1 MKAYICNIAP
11 AMKQQEF
18 FFTRSEIDTIAK
30 QVLKQ
35 FSSDRI
41 FYFKGTLGAGKTTFI
56 KALCKQLGIE
66 EALSSPSFSIVN
78 EYAGEVHAK
87 AFHMDLYRLKSIEEA
102 EAIGL
107 YEYFDS
113 GHYCF
118 VEWPEIIE
126 DYQQGITLNFEIVDT
141 QTRKLTISN

>member
-18 FFTRSEIDTIAK
+18 FFTLNEINAIAERVLTLYTSER
-30 QVLKQ
+30 V
-35 FSSDRI
+35 F
-41 FYFKGTLGAGKTTFI
+41 FFKGTLGAGKTTFI
-56 KALCKQLGIE
+56 KALCLQLGIND
-66 EALSSPSFSIVN
+66 ALSSPSFSIVN
-78 EYAGEVHAK
+78 EYSSNSQWK
-87 AFHMDLYRLKSIEEA
+87 AYHMDLYRLKSIEEA

-113 GHYCF
+113 GNYCF

-126 DYQQGITLNFEIVDT
+126 SFQRGITLNFEIVDAN
-141 QTRKLTISN
+141 TRKLTILL

>member
-18 FFTRSEIDTIAK
+18 SFTLAEIDAIAE
-30 QVLKQ
+30 QLLKQ
-35 FSSDRI
+35 FPSERI

-56 KALCKQLGIE
+56 KALCKCLGIE

-78 EYAGEVHAK
+78 EYAGELHSK
-87 AFHMDLYRLKSIEEA
+87 AFHMDLYRLKNIQEA

-113 GHYCF
+113 GQYCF
-118 VEWPEIIE
+118 VEWPEIVE
-126 DYQQGITLNFEIVDT
+126 NYQNGITLNFDIVDA

>member
-1 MKAYICNIAP
+1 
-11 AMKQQEF
+11 MKQQEF
-18 FFTRSEIDTIAK
+18 FFTLAEIDTIAGL
-30 QVLKQ
+30 VLTL
-35 FSSDRI
+35 FPTERV

-66 EALSSPSFSIVN
+66 DALSSPSFSIVN
-78 EYAGEVHAK
+78 EYAVDQHLRV
-87 AFHMDLYRLKSIEEA
+87 FHMDLYRLKNIEEA

-126 DYQQGITLNFEIVDT
+126 DYQNGITLNFDIVDA
-141 QTRKLTISN
+141 QTRKLSISN